1 MFSGIVE
8 ELGKIVTLTNDKE
21 GSSFRIGATL
31 VTSDLKV
38 GDSVSVN
45 GCCLTAVKVS
55 ADSFDV
61 EAMHETLRRTKLG
74 NLKQGGSVNLERA
87 LKLSDRLGG
96 HMVSGHVDGLATVIA
111 IEPEGFSKVITFAL
125 ANEFASYF
133 IEKGSVTIDGVS
145 LTVASVD
152 QKKLSNGLTVA
163 SNTFLFSVALIPHTL
178 QVTTLGALSL
188 GDKVN
193 VEVDVLAKYVARL
206 MDAHRGNLALGVSQL
221 QNV

>member
-8 ELGKIVTLTNDKE
+8 ELGSIITLTNGSE
-21 GSSFRIGATL
+21 GASFCIGAKL

-55 ADSFDV
+55 ADSFEV

-74 NLKQGGSVNLERA
+74 SFKQGGSVNLERA
-87 LKLSDRLGG
+87 LRLSDRLGG
-96 HMVSGHVDGLATVIA
+96 HMVSGHVDGLAEVVA
-111 IEPEGFSKVITFAL
+111 IQPEGFSKVITFGL
-125 ANEFASYF
+125 ANEFASFF

-152 QKKLSNGLTVA
+152 QIQLSAGLNLG
-163 SNTFLFSVALIPHTL
+163 SDTFLFSVALIPHTL
-178 QVTTLGALSL
+178 AVTTLGTLSVN
-188 GDKVN
+188 DKVN

-206 MDAHRGNLALGVSQL
+206 MEV